1 MGASVDCIAC
11 PFFSHT
17 THEQGSLFKSPK
29 LGVEQQ
35 LEGAVTWEDIF
46 RLFFLFFHA
55 SFLSSIDFLSFLFVI
70 S

>member
-1 MGASVDCIAC
+1 MDCIAC

-17 THEQGSLFKSPK
+17 THDHGSLLKSPK